1 VRGERG
7 FVTPADADEFRRRLP
22 SATLVDAPS
31 GHNVQEEAPVLLAAL
46 IGDIARD

>member
-22 SATLVDAPS
+22 SARSSTRL
-31 GHNVQEEAPVLLAAL
+31 GHNVQEERPCSGAL